1 MAEEEIN
8 ILDYSRVLWKW
19 RNLIIVLACVSIII
33 TTAISLILPYKW
45 KAEAT
50 LLIPQKQSGGAL
62 SSIISGMATTL
73 PLDISSSILGRS
85 TNFKDI
91 LESRTVT
98 DKVIDTLNLGERFPE
113 SKERWKLEKAMMEK
127 MLSVKEDKQGNIIT
141 VSVETKSPTLAAA
154 MANAY
159 LIALDDYN
167 QVNNLLVS
175 KQTSAFIRE
184 QLAGAKVDLG
194 LAEEKLKD
202 FEVEATLVKI
212 AEKELKR
219 ARLWRDVQIK
229 EEIYKVLS
237 AEYEKAMF
245 EEERN
250 ASFFEILDSANIPKK
265 KSSPQTKLNIAI
277 AFISSLFLGGFLAFF
292 FEYLEGLGVKVPEI
306 KDHNLFGEEH
316 ARRNT

>member
-33 TTAISLILPYKW
+33 TTAISLVLPYKW

-50 LLIPQKQSGGAL
+50 LLIPQKQSQGAL
-62 SSIISGMATTL
+62 ASIVSGMSAL

-98 DKVIDTLNLGERFPE
+98 GKVIDMLDLGERFPE
-113 SKERWKLEKAMMEK
+113 HKERWKLEKAIINN

-167 QVNNLLVS
+167 QANNLIAA
-175 KQTSAFIRE
+175 KRTSAFIRE
-184 QLAGAKVDLG
+184 QLAQAKVDLN
-194 LAEEKLKD
+194 LAEDKLKG

-212 AEKELKR
+212 AEKELRR
-219 ARLWRDVQIK
+219 ARLWRDVKIK
-229 EEIYKVLS
+229 EEIYTMLT

-250 ASFFEILDSANIPKK
+250 ASFFEVLDPADIPKK
-265 KSSPQTKLNIAI
+265 KSSPQTKLAR
-277 AFISSLFLGGFLAFF
+277 S
-292 FEYLEGLGVKVPEI
+292 I
-306 KDHNLFGEEH
+306 K
-316 ARRNT
+316 ATC